1 MQKITSV
8 QLLALAATL
17 MIVAS
22 FLHTWFTV

>member
-8 QLLALAATL
+8 QLFALAATL